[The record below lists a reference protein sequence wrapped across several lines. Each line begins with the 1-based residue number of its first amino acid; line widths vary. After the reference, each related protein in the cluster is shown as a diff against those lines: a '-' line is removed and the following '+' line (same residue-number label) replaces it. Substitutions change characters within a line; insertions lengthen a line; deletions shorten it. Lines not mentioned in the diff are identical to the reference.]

1 MAEPNTTKSILILNV
16 NELLFSNKKKE
27 STNKS
32 SSRMEPENMM
42 LGERRQSIFGD
53 DSALGDK

>member
-42 LGERRQSIFGD
+42 LGERRQSQKIT
-53 DSALGDK
+53 